1 MSATPHTPPSTNC
14 LGVVGLGVMGSN
26 LARNAAEKGLSV
38 VAYERDPTLR
48 ARFASGE
55 LADRITVVADLA
67 QLAAK
72 LPRPRAVLVMV
83 TAGNAVDQVVEAL
96 APHLA
101 AGDAIADGGNSHF
114 EDTRRRTAALAAR
127 GLHFVGT
134 GVSGGEEG
142 ARRGPCL
149 MPGGSPE
156 GWAAFRGV
164 LEAIAART
172 VDGPCVAHMG
182 PDGAGHFVK
191 MVHNGIEYG
200 VMQLLAEAYDLM
212 KRVVGAGPDELAGT
226 FACWNEGPLES
237 FLVEITARIL
247 AQRDAD
253 GAPLVEAVLD
263 RAEQKGTGRWT
274 VAAAL
279 DVGIPVPTLAAGL
292 DARALSSRLDLR
304 RRIAAR
310 TRHVKPGGE
319 YEIDDRAIEAA
330 LVVAH
335 LCCHAQGFDLM
346 AAHSHEKGW
355 NLPLAR
361 IATIWQGGCIVRA
374 ELLRLAQHAFESR
387 PKLAHLFEDEG
398 VLALVER
405 HHAALRRV
413 VAAAVQ
419 HGVPAPALSA
429 SLTYLDALRSER
441 LSTNLVQAQ
450 RDAFGAHGYR
460 RVDDPD
466 GPVRHSAWL
475 AAR

>member
-1 MSATPHTPPSTNC
+1 MNTNAPSS

-26 LARNAAEKGLSV
+26 LARNAAEKGLHV
-38 VAYERDPTLR
+38 VAYERSDELR
-48 ARFASGE
+48 AKFARGE
-55 LADRITVVADLA
+55 FAERITVVSDLA

-101 AGDAIADGGNSHF
+101 PGDAIADGGNSHF
-114 EDTRRRTAALAAR
+114 EDTRRRAAALTAR

-142 ARRGPCL
+142 ARKGPCL
-149 MPGGSPE
+149 MPGGSVE
-156 GWAAFRGV
+156 GWNAFRGV
-164 LEAIAART
+164 LETLAART

-200 VMQLLAEAYDLM
+200 VMQLLAEAYELL
-212 KRVVGAGPDELAGT
+212 KRVALAEPDAIAGT
-226 FACWNEGPLES
+226 FACWNEGALES
-237 FLVEITARIL
+237 FLVEITAKIL
-247 AQRDAD
+247 AKRDED
-253 GAPLVEAVLD
+253 GRPLVESVLD

-279 DVGIPVPTLAAGL
+279 EVGVPVPTLAAGL
-292 DARALSSRLDLR
+292 DARALSSRMELR
-304 RRIAAR
+304 QRVAHAAR
-310 TRHVKPGGE
+310 RVRIGDE
-319 YEIDDRAIEAA
+319 YELDDRAIEGA
-330 LVVAH
+330 LIAAH

-346 AAHSHEKGW
+346 RAASSERQWH
-355 NLPLAR
+355 LPLAR

-374 ELLRLAQHAFESR
+374 ELLRLAQRAFEAQ
-387 PKLAHLFEDEG
+387 PTLEHLFEDAAVFEQ
-398 VLALVER
+398 LER
-405 HHAALRRV
+405 NHTSLRRV
-413 VAAAVQ
+413 VSAAAQ
-419 HGVPAPALSA
+419 HGVPVPAFA
-429 SLTYLDALRSER
+429 SSLGYFDALRSAR

-460 RVDDPD
+460 RVDDPT
-466 GPVRHSAWL
+466 GPARHSDWL
-475 AAR
+475 VS